1 MATLHQRMSNKL
13 SMVSNRSSDGLYKHR
28 QSLLFRELEILLELT
43 PSTFSSPL
51 LALPR
56 EIRDQVFSY
65 VLPDTSKNRP
75 ELHTCLWS
83 AEMSSGEPWRHDI
96 FGYGPSVPNALR
108 LHPGLLLINKQIRE
122 ELLQNYFRRSKIT
135 LHAELRNTRTNNEY
149 FEFSQHILRLPMLKH
164 TTHVRF
170 YLEWNYTT
178 LRNGTRDRMLKDQ
191 MRMTYNLLAS
201 IDKILQPLPN
211 IETIELSVL
220 FFWKYRSGKMYSLS
234 MQDLFDLEGV
244 FKRCAELR
252 WLGLL
257 GENDLP
263 GKVKHTTSTYLSPSS
278 AIPQTSSAGVGYKMS
293 TERKGTEQSGGME
306 ICISRDLS
314 DAMEERRKSTVDF
327 FGNYEI
333 GEPLPLPSYRHGAM
347 I

>member
-1 MATLHQRMSNKL
+1 MATIHQRASNKL
-13 SMVSNRSSDGLYKHR
+13 SMSSNRSSDGLYKHR
-28 QSLLFRELEILLELT
+28 QSMLYRELEILLELT

-56 EIRDQVFSY
+56 EIRDQIFSY
-65 VLPDTSKNRP
+65 VLPDTSDNRP
-75 ELHTCLWS
+75 ELHTCLWT
-83 AEMSSGEPWRHDI
+83 AEMSNGEPWRHDI
-96 FGYGPSVPNALR
+96 FGYGSSVPKSSRLR
-108 LHPGLLLINKQIRE
+108 PELLLINKQIRE
-122 ELLQNYFRRSKIT
+122 ELLQNYFSRSKVT
-135 LHAELRNTRTNNEY
+135 LHAELRNTRTNNDY
-149 FEFSQHILRLPMLKH
+149 FEFSQHILKLPMLKH
-164 TTHVRF
+164 TTHIRF

-178 LRNGTRDRMLKDQ
+178 LRNGSRDRMLRDQ
-191 MRMTYNLLAS
+191 TRMTYNLLAAM
-201 IDKILQPLPN
+201 DKIALSLQN

-263 GKVKHTTSTYLSPSS
+263 GKVKHSTSTYLSPSS
-278 AIPQTSSAGVGYKMS
+278 AVLNTSQAGVGYKMS

-306 ICISRDLS
+306 ICVSRELE
-314 DAMEERRKSTVDF
+314 DAMEERRKSSVDF

-333 GEPLPLPSYRHGAM
+333 GEPLPQPAYRHGAM